1 MIETN
6 AKARFGALKISAHDN
21 SDTAIGL
28 ACLCERVDWPAPCA
42 FSLGMETEVS
52 RILKGGIE
60 MSFRDYA
67 RRNCASDAS
76 APKPPMSGT
85 ILKSST
91 VTPSRSTA

>member
-1 MIETN
+1 MRE
-6 AKARFGALKISAHDN
+6 G
-21 SDTAIGL
+21 GL
-28 ACLCERVDWPAPCA
+28 ACAMCVLIRYGNRSVENP
-42 FSLGMETEVS
+42 E
-52 RILKGGIE
+52 GGIE

-85 ILKSST
+85 ILNSST